1 MSTIFVER
9 EIECMTDSG
18 LVKGFIRVFK
28 PMPDQDDWRCDYA
41 LKWADYEKKFY
52 AMGVDAFQALQLAMS
67 IVPAHVGMSA
77 AFKAGRLRFI
87 EEPLT
92 RENLRDTFET
102 KWLGDA

>member
-1 MSTIFVER
+1 MDAVFVER
-9 EIECMTDSG
+9 EVECATDSG
-18 LVKGFIRVFK
+18 SVKGFIRVFK
-28 PMPDQDDWRCDYA
+28 PMPDQNDWRCDYA
-41 LKWADYEKKFY
+41 LKWADFEKRFY

-77 AFKAGRLRFI
+77 DFKAGRLRFL

-92 RENLRDTFET
+92 DMNLRDLFET